1 MKVITN
7 LVLLTF
13 HNTIQS
19 TNCMKILDNSSFS
32 DILVF
37 KYITVKFTPPF
48 VAAHHTDIFD
58 KPFPSSPL
66 PLYQNKASLRAKPFI
81 WKCAPLQAYFH
92 ANQIAR
98 RPVLTHRNKAT
109 QKWPA
114 TLYFEHCNQP
124 HTSFFSISSLLLRSS
139 SRIIRY
145 HSLSASSLGA
155 SPLSMR
161 T

>member
-1 MKVITN
+1 MLI
-7 LVLLTF
+7 TF
-13 HNTIQS
+13 HNTILS

-37 KYITVKFTPPF
+37 KYITVKFAPTF
-48 VAAHHTDIFD
+48 VAAHHTDIFNR
-58 KPFPSSPL
+58 PFPSSPL
-66 PLYQNKASLRAKPFI
+66 PLFQNKTSLRAKPFI
-81 WKCAPLQAYFH
+81 WKCFSLQAYFH
-92 ANQIAR
+92 ANQISR
-98 RPVLTHRNKAT
+98 RTVLTHRNKAT
-109 QKWPA
+109 RKWPA
-114 TLYFEHCNQP
+114 TLYFEHCNQS
-124 HTSFFSISSLLLRSS
+124 HTSFFSNSSLLLRSS

>member
-1 MKVITN
+1 M
-7 LVLLTF
+7 LLTF

-37 KYITVKFTPPF
+37 KYITVKSSLP
-48 VAAHHTDIFD
+48 HRLWQHTTQTYLISHL
-58 KPFPSSPL
+58 SSPL
-66 PLYQNKASLRAKPFI
+66 PLYQNKASLRAEPFI
-81 WKCAPLQAYFH
+81 WKCVPLQAYFH